1 MNTTTRKTR
10 ACTMETLDGKLKAAI
25 RAHGAKYG
33 LADIE
38 SDILMCCET
47 ISVRQKKGLFGG
59 IKTTLSAV
67 YLTSKWLVWADS
79 ADGNDASADTAQ
91 LKHIDVRDYRATASY
106 TISPD
111 QGLNITGRYTDKNKT
126 GITFIVLDS
135 ELDGQEFRRALKE
148 ALSKAAKGNLA

>member
-1 MNTTTRKTR
+1 MNITTRKTR
-10 ACTMETLDGKLKAAI
+10 VCTIESLDGKLKAAI

-47 ISVRQKKGLFGG
+47 ISVRPQKGFFGG
-59 IKTTLSAV
+59 IKTSLSAV
-67 YLTSKWLVWADS
+67 YITPKWLVWAES
-79 ADGNDASADTAQ
+79 ADGNDASAGTAQ
-91 LKHIDVRDYRATASY
+91 LKHIDVRDYRNTASY
-106 TISPD
+106 AISPD

-135 ELDGQEFRRALKE
+135 EVDGQEFRRVLKE
-148 ALSKAAKGNLA
+148 ALGRAAKGNWP